1 MAELIDVAN
10 AMFTNKRNWT
20 NITDEDK
27 EKFFFIFNR
36 YFSKKYPDMSQL
48 LNLKVIDKVSALN
61 LWYGFMLDKPFP
73 KWFWSKSEKGEKLE
87 VSEKDYKLILRK
99 LKVKPS
105 DLDYLIEK
113 HFDFLKEELKY
124 FKDIEKGN

>member
-10 AMFTNKRNWT
+10 AMFTNKRNWA

-73 KWFWSKSEKGEKLE
+73 KWFWSKSEKVEKLE

-113 HFDFLKEELKY
+113 HFDFIKEELKY

>member
-10 AMFTNKRNWT
+10 AMFTNKRNWV
-20 NITDEDK
+20 NISDEDK

-36 YFSKKYPDMSQL
+36 YFAKKYPEKSQL

-61 LWYGFMLDKPFP
+61 LWYNFMLDKPFP
-73 KWFWSKSEKGEKLE
+73 KWFWSKSEKLEKSE
-87 VSEKDYKLILRK
+87 VNDKDYKLLLKK
-99 LKVKPS
+99 LKVKPN

-113 HFDFLKEELKY
+113 NMDFIKEELKY
-124 FKDIEKGN
+124 FKEIEKGN

>member
-1 MAELIDVAN
+1 
-10 AMFTNKRNWT
+10 
-20 NITDEDK
+20 
-27 EKFFFIFNR
+27 
-36 YFSKKYPDMSQL
+36 MSQL

-113 HFDFLKEELKY
+113 HFDFIKEELKY

>member
-48 LNLKVIDKVSALN
+48 LNLKLIDKVSALN

-113 HFDFLKEELKY
+113 HFDFIKEELKY

>member
-113 HFDFLKEELKY
+113 HFDFIKEELKY